1 MSTPDVAAI
10 EPGWLVRLRL
20 FYEIARPR
28 VIGLVVFTGLP
39 ALALGRDGWV
49 PLSQAVPV
57 LVATGLAG
65 AASSAINAWVER
77 ETDARMAR
85 TRRRPLPAAILLPNV
100 VLAYGLVLTL
110 VSTAMLWA
118 VGGALAAAVSLAT
131 IAFYVLVY
139 TMWLKPRTPQNI
151 VIGGAA
157 GGTAPLIVSAAADNE
172 LSLGA
177 WLLFLIVFFWTPPH
191 FWAIAIYRRK
201 EYEHA
206 GFPMMPSVV
215 GDHGTRLRSL
225 AYAVAL
231 VAVTLL
237 PTSFGYL
244 TSAYAVGALV
254 LGAGFVALVGHS
266 IVARRPVVDW
276 RVFKGSV
283 VYLALLFAIMLGDLA
298 LRG

>member
-1 MSTPDVAAI
+1 MSQVVAS
-10 EPGWLVRLRL
+10 EPSWLVRARL

-49 PLSQAVPV
+49 PLSEAVPV
-57 LVATGLAG
+57 LVGTGLAG
-65 AASSAINAWVER
+65 AASSALNAWIER
-77 ETDARMAR
+77 DTDARMAR
-85 TRRRPLPAAILLPNV
+85 TRRRPLPAASLLPNV
-100 VLAYGLVLTL
+100 VLAYGLLLTL
-110 VSTAMLWA
+110 VSTLVLWA
-118 VGGALAAAVSLAT
+118 VGGPLAAAVSLAT
-131 IAFYVLVY
+131 IVFYVVVY

-157 GGTAPLIVSAAADNE
+157 GGTAPLIVSAAADHE

-177 WLLFLIVFFWTPPH
+177 WLLFLIVFLWTPPH

-201 EYEHA
+201 EYELA

-215 GDHGTRLRSL
+215 GDHATRLRSV
-225 AYAVAL
+225 AYTLAL

-237 PTSFGYL
+237 PAAVGYL
-244 TSAYAVGALV
+244 TPAYAAGALA
-254 LGAGFVALVGHS
+254 LGAGFLGLVLHS
-266 IVARRPVVDW
+266 VVARRPVVDW

-283 VYLALLFAIMLGDLA
+283 VYLALLFAIMLADLA
-298 LRG
+298 WRP